1 MTDAEWLACG
11 EPMQML
17 RLLHGRA
24 SERKL
29 RLFVVACCR
38 GIWEGLRDV
47 RSRTAV
53 EVAERFADGLVS
65 AEALRTAYQAAYDAV
80 DDCVGLHPFSED
92 QAIAAYLSA
101 AANVDEIDLETDATE
116 QDGVAL
122 HAAGYAID
130 KSLSESDLPH
140 AVSQTGR
147 WQAILLRDIFG
158 NPFRP
163 ATFSPE
169 WLTSTVTALARQMYE
184 SRDFSSM
191 PILADALEDAGCD
204 NADILAHCSEPGSHV
219 RGCWV
224 VDAVLGKV

>member
-1 MTDAEWLACG
+1 
-11 EPMQML
+11 
-17 RLLHGRA
+17 
-24 SERKL
+24 
-29 RLFVVACCR
+29 VVACCR

-80 DDCVGLHPFSED
+80 DDCLDLHPFSED

-130 KSLSESDLPH
+130 KSLSESDLPQ
-140 AVSQTGR
+140 AISQTGR
-147 WQAILLRDIFG
+147 RQGILLREIVG

-163 ATFSPE
+163 VSFSPE
-169 WLTSTVTALARQMYE
+169 WRTSTAVALATQMYE
-184 SRDFSSM
+184 SGDFITM
-191 PILADALEDAGCD
+191 PILADALQDAGCD
-204 NADILAHCSEPGSHV
+204 SDDILDHCRQPGTHV

-224 VDAVLGKV
+224 VDLVLGKE